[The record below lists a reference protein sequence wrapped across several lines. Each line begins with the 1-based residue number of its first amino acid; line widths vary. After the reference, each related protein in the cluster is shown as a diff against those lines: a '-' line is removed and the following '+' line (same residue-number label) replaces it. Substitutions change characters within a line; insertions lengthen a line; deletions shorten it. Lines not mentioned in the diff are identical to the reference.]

1 MKKLSHLIGRGV
13 KYLTDEDYR
22 FLVNSGKGLC
32 DSMPDE
38 EYLKRM
44 FKAKMGRELDLENP
58 QTFNE
63 KLQWMKIHDRKSI
76 YTTMVDKYA
85 AKKYVADIIGEQY
98 IIPTLG
104 VWDRFEDIDF
114 NALPNQ
120 FVLKCTH
127 DSGGLVICKDKSNL
141 DIAAAKEKINRS
153 LKRNF
158 YYSGREWPYKD
169 VKPRI
174 IAEKYMEDTG
184 SQELRDYKFFCFGGQ
199 ARCYKVDFDRFI
211 EHHANYYDMES
222 HILDFGE
229 SAFLPVPGKE
239 LSIPK
244 EIDQM
249 AKLAENLSQ
258 DIPFLRADFYDV
270 EGKIYF
276 GELTFY
282 LASGFVFFTK
292 ENADLKLGEWIR
304 LPDSSGRGGIILIL
318 TEVIVWFHPN
328 AKRLGSGLKDYK
340 FYCFDGEMKMVMIN
354 SDRKS
359 AGGTRADYFDRQFNY
374 LDLTWGY
381 RHADTPPR
389 KPENFECMIKLAE
402 QLSVGLKHV
411 RVDLYNCDGQIYF
424 GELTFFDGS
433 GFDRIDPIEW
443 DYEIGKW
450 INLSEGD
457 TGQMKV

>member
-1 MKKLSHLIGRGV
+1 MKGLGHLIGRGV
-13 KYLTDEDYR
+13 KYLTDGDYR
-22 FLVNSGKGLC
+22 FLIKSGKGLC

-44 FKAKMGRELDLENP
+44 FKARMGRELDLENP
-58 QTFNE
+58 QTMNE
-63 KLQWMKIHDRKSI
+63 KLQWLKLYDRKPI

-85 AKKYVADIIGEQY
+85 VKKYVADIIGEQY

-104 VWDRFEDIDF
+104 AWDRFDEIDF
-114 NALPNQ
+114 DSLPDQ

-127 DSGGLVICKDKSNL
+127 DSGGLVICKDKSKL

-158 YYSGREWPYKD
+158 YYLWREWPYKD

-174 IAEKYMEDTG
+174 IAEKYMEDKG

-211 EHHANYYDMES
+211 KHHANYYDMDN
-222 HILDFGE
+222 HILEFGE

-244 EIDQM
+244 EVDQM
-249 AKLAENLSQ
+249 AKLAEKLSQ

-282 LASGFVFFTK
+282 PASGFGSFTK
-292 ENADLKLGEWIR
+292 ENADLKLGQWIK
-304 LPDSSGRGGIILIL
+304 LPDFRGG
-318 TEVIVWFHPN
+318 
-328 AKRLGSGLKDYK
+328 
-340 FYCFDGEMKMVMIN
+340 
-354 SDRKS
+354 
-359 AGGTRADYFDRQFNY
+359 
-374 LDLTWGY
+374 
-381 RHADTPPR
+381 
-389 KPENFECMIKLAE
+389 
-402 QLSVGLKHV
+402 
-411 RVDLYNCDGQIYF
+411 
-424 GELTFFDGS
+424 
-433 GFDRIDPIEW
+433 
-443 DYEIGKW
+443 
-450 INLSEGD
+450 
-457 TGQMKV
+457 

>member
-1 MKKLSHLIGRGV
+1 MKRLSHLIGRGV

-44 FKAKMGRELDLENP
+44 FKAKMGRELDLGNP

-63 KLQWMKIHDRKSI
+63 KLQWLKLYDRKSI

-85 AKKYVADIIGEQY
+85 VKKYVGDLIGEQY

-127 DSGGLVICKDKSNL
+127 DSGGLVICKDKAKL

-158 YYSGREWPYKD
+158 YYLWREWPYKD

-184 SQELRDYKFFCFGGQ
+184 LQELRDYK
-199 ARCYKVDFDRFI
+199 
-211 EHHANYYDMES
+211 
-222 HILDFGE
+222 L
-229 SAFLPVPGKE
+229 
-239 LSIPK
+239 
-244 EIDQM
+244 
-249 AKLAENLSQ
+249 
-258 DIPFLRADFYDV
+258 
-270 EGKIYF
+270 
-276 GELTFY
+276 
-282 LASGFVFFTK
+282 
-292 ENADLKLGEWIR
+292 
-304 LPDSSGRGGIILIL
+304 
-318 TEVIVWFHPN
+318 
-328 AKRLGSGLKDYK
+328 
-340 FYCFDGEMKMVMIN
+340 YCFDGEMKMVMIN

-374 LDLTWGY
+374 LDFTWGY
-381 RHADTPPR
+381 KHADTPPK
-389 KPENFECMIKLAE
+389 KPENFECMVKLAE

-433 GFDRIDPIEW
+433 GFDSIDPIEW
-443 DYEIGKW
+443 DYEIGNW
-450 INLSEGD
+450 LNLR
-457 TGQMKV
+457 K